1 MDDSV
6 GENNNVK
13 SDDTSLKSL
22 QVNDY
27 FIEISE
33 NMTYET
39 IDDKVNIVAIPNDNN
54 ATINYEGTINLV
66 VGDNIINIVV
76 IAENGDEL
84 EYKLNIIRNEEVDE
98 LSNNTNIVI
107 KVDAEEIDFDSYISD
122 VINITNGVDSLNI
135 TYELEDENSSVEII
149 GNEDLKVGEN
159 EITIKV
165 TAENGEVQEYK
176 IIVDK
181 NSKTED
187 VIYTII
193 ALGIMVGAV
202 YGVVVLIRKFRKK

>member
-1 MDDSV
+1 
-6 GENNNVK
+6 
-13 SDDTSLKSL
+13 
-22 QVNDY
+22 
-27 FIEISE
+27 

-66 VGDNIINIVV
+66 VGDNTANIVV

-122 VINITNGVDSLNI
+122 VININNGVDSLNI

-187 VIYTII
+187 VIYT
-193 ALGIMVGAV
+193 
-202 YGVVVLIRKFRKK
+202 

>member
-107 KVDAEEIDFDSYISD
+107 KWM
-122 VINITNGVDSLNI
+122 
-135 TYELEDENSSVEII
+135 
-149 GNEDLKVGEN
+149 LK
-159 EITIKV
+159 K
-165 TAENGEVQEYK
+165 
-176 IIVDK
+176 
-181 NSKTED
+181 
-187 VIYTII
+187 
-193 ALGIMVGAV
+193 
-202 YGVVVLIRKFRKK
+202 LILILI